1 MVLKYWMGNKMKV
14 KIIGKRKLRSQLK
27 EMSSDLRRDLAK
39 QMRTVM
45 PAMERDA
52 IKRIDTGTRTGRPYT
67 RNGRTRIRS
76 APGEFPKTDTGDLV
90 SKFSNRISSR
100 KAKVIGFL
108 ENSSDHAAEL
118 EFSPLY
124 KGGRPFMRPLYHAW
138 QDFLRI
144 KFQVTIK
151 NSLRKNSK

>member
-1 MVLKYWMGNKMKV
+1 MKV
-14 KIIGKRKLRSQLK
+14 KIIGKRKLRSQLE
-27 EMSSDLRRDLAK
+27 EMSSDLRRDLLK

-52 IKRIDTGTRTGRPYT
+52 IKRIDTGTRTGRSYI
-67 RNGRTRIRS
+67 RNGKLGVRS

-90 SKFSNRISSR
+90 SKFSNKVSSR
-100 KAKVIGFL
+100 KNKIVGTL
-108 ENSSDHAAEL
+108 QNNSDHASKL

-138 QDFLRI
+138 QDFLRV

-151 NSLRKNSK
+151 NSLRSNSK